1 MTQIK
6 GFSRAPQSSL
16 LCDSYECMKVAQTD
30 ALTKQ
35 TIFFHKR
42 C

>member
-1 MTQIK
+1 
-6 GFSRAPQSSL
+6 
-16 LCDSYECMKVAQTD
+16 VAQTD

>member
-1 MTQIK
+1 M
-6 GFSRAPQSSL
+6 

-35 TIFFHKR
+35 TIFSISDVKNEAVSLTSEVV
-42 C
+42 